1 MAMNA
6 KTIKLKYVCPD
17 EYEIIQ
23 IYNRYQSNPE
33 ELEKA
38 FMSSDATPV
47 DEEKDFFVADEVLCV
62 DDISNEDLREVLPNL
77 YKSLHERPKN
87 ETAEGYIVSYEED
100 LKMKR
105 QIEKLANS
113 HKPIAY
119 NRDNMGTCPGERNT
133 DWKEEILQSHFLS
146 NAFGIKVKHFDVKC
160 VDRVLNKPLTGILLA
175 KDYILPNLAW
185 NWEVVDTKEGI
196 AVLDLLA
203 RMVKAYENQKQ
214 ENNFSHDDLRQLWQ
228 ALIQRKTYN
237 IVLPFKENSPGISY
251 RSLEYG
257 LNYGE
262 NAIELAY
269 NELAHEFGKTFTSQI
284 TWEEYRDK
292 IDEDTVDEFYREMRI
307 SFRKIVNKKYQE
319 TFQRISKIY
328 DDFKKVNKPSESQKL
343 TYSKGEQVKFH
354 LNLYAIM
361 KVMHD
366 HGDILPATV
375 TEKEN
380 IFKLGASYDIYE
392 NVGIEKEIWESFAL
406 TKRYLDYNA
415 QPRPQ
420 IERDEFLCE
429 YYQFLFLAVQKIF
442 KRSAN
447 QIVNI
452 KSAEEIEINIYQFE
466 KIFAFCLFDK
476 ETQMICKWI
485 ESRMSVIQEGSV
497 SQEGLDNFIDKL
509 DKQLELLEVLKQK
522 LLSET
527 YIFSEIYHFCG
538 VYQRIEIAEIFLNEF
553 FEELEENNGVVD
565 LLRFDRKILKT
576 KENVSVWEKEYF
588 MKGAAEQSFKS
599 DNDTKGE
606 AYEACREFYRRILK
620 RVVPGVKDST
630 CNQEDNVNKTVCKAE
645 ARKYL
650 DEQGNLYKEVAY
662 AIAFPWKCFDNVI
675 GVK

>member
-62 DDISNEDLREVLPNL
+62 DDISDEDLREVLPNL

-87 ETAEGYIVSYEED
+87 ETTEGYIVSYEED
-100 LKMKR
+100 LKMKL

-146 NAFGIKVKHFDVKC
+146 NALGIKVKPFDVKC

-175 KDYILPNLAW
+175 KDYILFNPAW
-185 NWEVVDTKEGI
+185 NWGAVDTKEGI

-203 RMVKAYENQKQ
+203 RMVKAYENKKQ

-237 IVLPFKENSPGISY
+237 
-251 RSLEYG
+251 
-257 LNYGE
+257 
-262 NAIELAY
+262 
-269 NELAHEFGKTFTSQI
+269 HEFGKTFTSQI

-292 IDEDTVDEFYREMRI
+292 IDEDTVDEFYSEMRI
-307 SFRKIVNKKYQE
+307 SFREIVNRKYQE
-319 TFQRISKIY
+319 ISERISEICN
-328 DDFKKVNKPSESQKL
+328 DFEQENESSKSSKL

-366 HGDILPATV
+366 YGNILPATV

-380 IFKLGASYDIYE
+380 IFKLGASYAIYE

-415 QPRPQ
+415 QSRPQ
-420 IERDEFLCE
+420 TERDAFLCQ

-466 KIFAFCLFDK
+466 KMFAFYLFDK

-485 ESRMSVIQEGSV
+485 ESRMSVIHEGSV
-497 SQEGLDNFIDKL
+497 SQEGLGNFIDKL

-553 FEELEENNGVVD
+553 FEEMEENNGVVD
-565 LLRFDRKILKT
+565 LFAFCKKILKT
-576 KENVSVWEKEYF
+576 KEDVSAWEKGYF
-588 MKGAAEQSFKS
+588 LKRAEGQSIKLG
-599 DNDTKGE
+599 NDIESE
-606 AYEACREFYRRILK
+606 AQEACKEFYRGILK
-620 RVVPGVKDST
+620 RVVPNALKRSEY
-630 CNQEDNVNKTVCKAE
+630 NQEDNVNCSVCETV

-650 DEQGNLYKEVAY
+650 DEQSNLYKEILY
-662 AIAFPWKCFDNVI
+662 AIALQWKCFDDFI
-675 GVK
+675 EVK